1 MVKRVAIIRTLGT
14 AGTPA
19 GMVWSGA
26 SCTMAGVTTRP
37 GAIIGALSVLLS
49 AAVYL
54 TSPHTVPVFH
64 ETQWYAGIA
73 FAFLYVALSI
83 RPLYTTFP
91 RLPYASTALGSQ
103 PAFGISAFYFAVL
116 HSYSGFWGFV
126 GGFGGLRYW
135 SGYFASS
142 LCFGLLA
149 LCLLTIAAATSIPY
163 LKRHMGAYWKFA
175 HRFIYVA
182 GVLILIHGVTVTIH
196 LAHLQAILI
205 VTYLSLLFLFGL
217 HILRLDRYAAGRYHA
232 LPRRIVTVICFPVV
246 SVVLFWSFFFL
257 DHHAH

>member
-64 ETQWYAGIA
+64 ETHWYAGIA
-73 FAFLYVALSI
+73 FAFLYVALLI

-103 PAFGISAFYFAVL
+103 PAFGISAFYFALL

-149 LCLLTIAAATSIPY
+149 LCLLTIAAVTSIPY

-196 LAHLQAILI
+196 LAHLRAILI
-205 VTYLSLLFLFGL
+205 VTYLSLLFLLGL
-217 HILRLDRYAAGRYHA
+217 HILRFDRYAAGRYHA